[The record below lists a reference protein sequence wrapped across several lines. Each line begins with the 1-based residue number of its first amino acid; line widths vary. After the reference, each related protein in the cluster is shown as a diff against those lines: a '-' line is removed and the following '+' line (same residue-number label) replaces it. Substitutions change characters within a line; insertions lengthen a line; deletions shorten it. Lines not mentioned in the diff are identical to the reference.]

1 MKTYDMFNDTP
12 EAIPQMK
19 EMDITVRDLT
29 PGNEK
34 YCSKYVKAIISKDPA
49 ALPEGDELFVRY
61 QRGALFPEPFRIKIV
76 KELGEYMET
85 DTDLRT

>member
-34 YCSKYVKAIISKDPA
+34 YCSKYVKAIISNGVWICLNP
-49 ALPEGDELFVRY
+49 
-61 QRGALFPEPFRIKIV
+61 
-76 KELGEYMET
+76 
-85 DTDLRT
+85 